1 MTFNPFGSTVLKAK
15 KIGQRFLQDMD
26 SRALGKTI
34 FAGYLLHHTI
44 KHPDMLSASLVQS
57 SLEMDCRGLKWK
69 SVLCSDESAFQI
81 VLLILEVVSF
91 RRKET
96 RTSRLLPACSS
107 KAHICDDGGV
117 MVPMVWWVTFTWVMA
132 PLMLKGTYRVWNIW
146 CHPFNIFSG
155 TSLLIAAREWGSVC
169 CPDLSPL
176 KMIVHYKAKRGKKN
190 KHFHNFII

>member
-1 MTFNPFGSTVLKAK
+1 MTFNPFVSTALKTK
-15 KIGQRFLQDMD
+15 KIGQRFLQYTD

-34 FAGYLLHHTI
+34 FADYLLHHTI
-44 KHPDMLSASLVQS
+44 KHPDMRSASLVQS

-96 RTSRLLPACSS
+96 RTSRLLPAYSS
-107 KAHICDDGGV
+107 KAHICDDGGLL
-117 MVPMVWWVTFTWVMA
+117 VPM
-132 PLMLKGTYRVWNIW
+132 
-146 CHPFNIFSG
+146 
-155 TSLLIAAREWGSVC
+155 
-169 CPDLSPL
+169 
-176 KMIVHYKAKRGKKN
+176 RGK